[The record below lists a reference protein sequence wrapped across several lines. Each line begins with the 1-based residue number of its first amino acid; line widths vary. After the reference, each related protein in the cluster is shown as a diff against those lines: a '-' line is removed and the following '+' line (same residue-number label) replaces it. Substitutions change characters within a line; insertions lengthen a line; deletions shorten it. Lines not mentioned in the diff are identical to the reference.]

1 MQVYAAT
8 LAQLV
13 RDDAKLAIIFAD
25 REARQL
31 APAAE
36 SRVVRL
42 GHETAWRAE
51 TKGVDQLWTRIRKL
65 IVLRLS
71 GQV

>member
-8 LAQLV
+8 FAQLV
-13 RDDAKLAIIFAD
+13 RHGAKLAIIFAD

-31 APAAE
+31 APVAE
-36 SRVVRL
+36 SRCKIRS
-42 GHETAWRAE
+42 EKRAAE

-71 GQV
+71 GRA

>member
-25 REARQL
+25 RATC
-31 APAAE
+31 ACGGE
-36 SRVVRL
+36 SRRKIRS
-42 GHETAWRAE
+42 EKRAAE